1 MNKFDGIY
9 PAGAIICI
17 ILAVVQTL
25 VRNGAEWT
33 SFNRVVLLATVVLG
47 VYFVAKARK
56 TK

>member
-9 PAGAIICI
+9 PAGAVICI

-33 SFNRVVLLATVVLG
+33 SFNKAVLLATVVLG
-47 VYFVAKARK
+47 VYFVVKSRK
-56 TK
+56 SK

>member
-9 PAGAIICI
+9 PAGAVICI

-25 VRNGAEWT
+25 VRNRAEWT